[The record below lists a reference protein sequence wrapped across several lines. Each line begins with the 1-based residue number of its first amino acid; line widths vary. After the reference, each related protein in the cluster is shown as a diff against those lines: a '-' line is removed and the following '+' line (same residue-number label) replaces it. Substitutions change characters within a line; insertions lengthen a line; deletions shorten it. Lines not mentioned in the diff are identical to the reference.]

1 MHSRR
6 LLPCRSA
13 VEVWRTY
20 YGCRAAWA
28 SANVTA
34 LYAPG
39 LSGMTPPHTPL
50 HASLAFVRRS
60 RRHARQLSRRDGA
73 GPGDTRWPVGGYSVC
88 KPVRRKNVP
97 KFLTIRAD
105 HSYLTDVRTYAV
117 GGANGPGELVAYSR
131 AEGGFVVRND
141 SRFTRANFIRTWDRD
156 FNGGKESVSQV
167 DYILP
172 RPGQPD
178 DSGAHFEVTE
188 ESLTLH
194 YLSYPADAA
203 VETAA
208 SYERVR

>member
-1 MHSRR
+1 
-6 LLPCRSA
+6 
-13 VEVWRTY
+13 
-20 YGCRAAWA
+20 
-28 SANVTA
+28 
-34 LYAPG
+34 
-39 LSGMTPPHTPL
+39 
-50 HASLAFVRRS
+50 
-60 RRHARQLSRRDGA
+60 
-73 GPGDTRWPVGGYSVC
+73 
-88 KPVRRKNVP
+88 
-97 KFLTIRAD
+97 
-105 HSYLTDVRTYAV
+105 V

>member
-1 MHSRR
+1 MR
-6 LLPCRSA
+6 
-13 VEVWRTY
+13 
-20 YGCRAAWA
+20 
-28 SANVTA
+28 
-34 LYAPG
+34 
-39 LSGMTPPHTPL
+39 
-50 HASLAFVRRS
+50 
-60 RRHARQLSRRDGA
+60 LSRSFVVLAVMLGSCRDATAPDLGLLVGQWA
-73 GPGDTRWPVGGYSVC
+73 DTPYVTRYDGKTSQQ
-88 KPVRRKNVP
+88 
-97 KFLTIRAD
+97 FLTIRAD
-105 HSYLTDVRTYAV
+105 HSYLTDFRTYAV

-141 SRFTRANFIRTWDRD
+141 SLFMRANFIRTWDRD

-188 ESLTLH
+188 EALTLH

-208 SYERVR
+208 SYVRVR